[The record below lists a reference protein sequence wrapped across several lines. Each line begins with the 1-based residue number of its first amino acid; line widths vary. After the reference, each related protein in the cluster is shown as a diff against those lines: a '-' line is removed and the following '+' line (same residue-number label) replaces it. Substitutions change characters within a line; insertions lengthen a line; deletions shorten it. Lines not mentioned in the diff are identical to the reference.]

1 MSSSASISD
10 GSASFGTVSDESVS
24 DESVSDGS
32 VSDGSV
38 SEASIL
44 DTTTQ
49 DPRQPGVIRND
60 NIRRWIDRWERS
72 QVSVP
77 IGEWNVSGVTDM
89 EWLFTLKDEFN
100 EDISRWDVSN
110 VTSMSSMFDGCSEF
124 NQPIGRWN
132 VSNVTD
138 MADMFVGCDNFLQDL
153 SSWNI
158 LKAKSTLEY
167 MFDDEGMERMPKD
180 YMPSVANFQKH
191 KRKLAKELLKNRK
204 DVYTTFSEADAS
216 RPIPPDVIAHTAS
229 YLTGLPTKEERKFVD
244 KEDVKAYNKL
254 ITGRKGGR
262 TKRRKITRRKI
273 TRRNITRRNIT
284 RRNSKK
290 RKTNRRR

>member
-1 MSSSASISD
+1 MSSSASF

-24 DESVSDGS
+24 DGSEPYDESASDDGS

-38 SEASIL
+38 L

-60 NIRRWIDRWERS
+60 NIRQWIDRWEHS

-110 VTSMSSMFDGCSEF
+110 VTNMSSMFDGCSEF

-138 MADMFVGCDNFLQDL
+138 MSDMFIGCDNFLQDL

-167 MFDDEGMERMPKD
+167 IFDDEGMERMPKD

-216 RPIPPDVIAHTAS
+216 RPIPPDVIAYTAS

-244 KEDVKAYNKL
+244 KEDLKAYNKL

-262 TKRRKITRRKI
+262 TKRRKT
-273 TRRNITRRNIT
+273 N
-284 RRNSKK
+284 K
-290 RKTNRRR
+290 RKTNRRKTNKRTKRRK

>member
-1 MSSSASISD
+1 MASSASISD
-10 GSASFGTVSDESVS
+10 GSASFGTVSDESMS
-24 DESVSDGS
+24 DESVSDTS

-38 SEASIL
+38 L

-110 VTSMSSMFDGCSEF
+110 VTNMANMFDGCSEF

-132 VSNVTD
+132 VTNVTD
-138 MADMFVGCDNFLQDL
+138 MSDMFMGCDNFLQDL

-158 LKAKSTLEY
+158 LKAKSTIKY
-167 MFDDEGMERMPKD
+167 MFDDEGMERMPKA
-180 YMPSVANFQKH
+180 YMPSVEKS
-191 KRKLAKELLKNRK
+191 KRIAAKELLKNRK

-244 KEDVKAYNKL
+244 KEDLKAYNKL

-262 TKRRKITRRKI
+262 TKRRKIT
-273 TRRNITRRNIT
+273 
-284 RRNSKK
+284 K
-290 RKTNRRR
+290 RKTKRRKTNKRTKRRIRN

>member
-1 MSSSASISD
+1 MASSASISD
-10 GSASFGTVSDESVS
+10 GSASFGTVSDESMS

-38 SEASIL
+38 SDGSVL

-60 NIRRWIDRWERS
+60 NIRRWIDRWESS

-110 VTSMSSMFDGCSEF
+110 VTNMANMFDGCSEF

-132 VSNVTD
+132 VTNVTD
-138 MADMFVGCDNFLQDL
+138 MSDMFIGCDNFLQDL

-167 MFDDEGMERMPKD
+167 IFDDEGMERMPKD
-180 YMPSVANFQKH
+180 YMPSVENFKKH

-204 DVYTTFSEADAS
+204 DVYTTFSQADAS

-244 KEDVKAYNKL
+244 KEDLKAYNKL

-262 TKRRKITRRKI
+262 TKRRKTNKRTKR
-273 TRRNITRRNIT
+273 
-284 RRNSKK
+284 
-290 RKTNRRR
+290 RKTNKRTKRRIRN